1 MTESQPMESWP
12 MERMCVPP
20 PTAGGAGMAV
30 KMTSGT
36 LEVMDY
42 RWQSPLQPG
51 TPTSPHLE
59 DFPWS
64 VKKEKKNMLSRSLGF
79 VPSITLV

>member
-1 MTESQPMESWP
+1 
-12 MERMCVPP
+12 
-20 PTAGGAGMAV
+20 MAV
-30 KMTSGT
+30 KMTSGIS
-36 LEVMDY
+36 EVMDY

-64 VKKEKKNMLSRSLGF
+64 VKKEKNMLSRSLGF
-79 VPSITLV
+79 VPSITLVSPVTKIIPLQVSGSMSYDVVS